1 MGQEPCRG
9 GGLLRILFWG
19 TPWFALPSLRALE
32 EEGHEVVG
40 VVTQPDRPAGRG
52 RKVTPSPVKVVAM
65 EEEYPLLAP
74 QKPWGEEFLQ
84 QIRALE
90 PDLSV
95 VVAYGHILKPEVLA
109 VPPVGSINVHAS
121 LLPELRGAAPVN
133 WAILRGHETTGVTIM
148 RMVEG
153 MDAGPIL
160 FQIAEEIGPTET
172 ASELGG
178 RLSGIG
184 AEILVEVLAL
194 MEAGLAEEVEQDHS
208 RATFAPK
215 VSREMARIDWSRP
228 AVELGWHLRGLDA
241 APGAW
246 SILRDEEVKLFRPV
260 PEPDLSH
267 ESPAG
272 TVLEAD
278 PRGGLVVACG
288 SGALA
293 VGEIQSSGRKRMRT
307 GDWLRGKPLPR
318 GVRFE

>member
-1 MGQEPCRG
+1 
-9 GGLLRILFWG
+9 
-19 TPWFALPSLRALE
+19 
-32 EEGHEVVG
+32 
-40 VVTQPDRPAGRG
+40 
-52 RKVTPSPVKVVAM
+52 VKVVAM

-74 QKPWGEEFLQ
+74 QHPWGDEFIR

-109 VPPVGSINVHAS
+109 VPPEGSINVHAS
-121 LLPELRGAAPVN
+121 LLPELRGAAPLN

-172 ASELGG
+172 ATELGG
-178 RLSGIG
+178 RLSGVG

-194 MEAGLAEEVEQDHS
+194 LEAGVAEEEEQDDS

-215 VSREMARIDWSRP
+215 VSRGMAHIDWSRP
-228 AVELGWHLRGLDA
+228 ATELGWHLRGLDA
-241 APGAW
+241 VPGAW
-246 SILRDEEVKLFRPV
+246 SSLRGEEVKLFRPI
-260 PEPDLSH
+260 PEPDHSH
-267 ESPAG
+267 ASPPG

-278 PRGGLVVACG
+278 SKGGLLVACG
-288 SGALA
+288 SGALG
-293 VGEIQSSGRKRMRT
+293 VGEIQSPGRKRMRT
-307 GDWLRGKPLPR
+307 GDWLRGRSLPR
-318 GVRFE
+318 SLRFE